1 MTWHRNDGGF
11 FEGRG
16 NSSSAQESVTDVCE
30 DIFELF
36 CAVFQHAI
44 RNVVR
49 PGSLASVDPQE
60 CAPHAGWGQT
70 HGLVT
75 TRGLCLL
82 CRCGVLCLRAC
93 KEVLEVVQ
101 QRDVTGL

>member
-1 MTWHRNDGGF
+1 MKD
-11 FEGRG
+11 EGTAAR
-16 NSSSAQESVTDVCE
+16 
-30 DIFELF
+30 LR
-36 CAVFQHAI
+36 VFQHAI

-49 PGSLASVDPQE
+49 LGSLVSVLIFRSVLLTL
-60 CAPHAGWGQT
+60 AGDRHTAWGQT

-75 TRGLCLL
+75 TGGLCLL